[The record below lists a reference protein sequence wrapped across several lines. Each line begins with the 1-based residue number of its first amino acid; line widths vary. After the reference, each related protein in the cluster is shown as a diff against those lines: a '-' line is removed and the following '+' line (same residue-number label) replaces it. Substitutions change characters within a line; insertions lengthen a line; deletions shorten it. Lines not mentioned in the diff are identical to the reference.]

1 MYSTS
6 GYTAMSGGA
15 TAMVTDGYGVFYNF
29 EPHQIWVWITNFRRS
44 FETSAE
50 KFDAQLEK
58 AFYDIMSLLV
68 SEKSKI

>member
-1 MYSTS
+1 
-6 GYTAMSGGA
+6 MSGGA

-50 KFDAQLEK
+50 KFDITVGK
-58 AFYDIMSLLV
+58 AFEDMMALLA